1 MNRQGEKSIPFS
13 GLDDKREIM
22 MVLAV
27 TIGEEIFTSSDSLP
41 VKSCNTFKLFICLNF
56 VMLGLCSFH
65 IV

>member
-27 TIGEEIFTSSDSLP
+27 TIGGEICTSSDSLP
-41 VKSCNTFKLFICLNF
+41 VKSCNKQCIIRFSYKNCY
-56 VMLGLCSFH
+56 
-65 IV
+65 